1 MLIRQCRL
9 EFVRPPNPSAQHLR
23 CFAYFEEDI
32 GEILPHL
39 HAVLRGF
46 QFSQEPPMLT
56 VKYQGEQAKLITIY
70 PRMIAINIV
79 KDQREAE
86 EILEW
91 LLQVI
96 NDTWERR
103 QEIQP
108 RFDVPP
114 RPRILEILRLLPK
127 TNCRQCGLPT
137 CLVFAAQVSEGLKS
151 LVACPGLEE
160 PNRAKL
166 ADYLA
171 NFDGF
176 GPACPRPPGYLPRN
190 S

>member
-1 MLIRQCRL
+1 MLIRQYRK

-39 HAVLRGF
+39 NAVLKGH
-46 QFSQEPPMLT
+46 QFSRQPPMLT
-56 VKYQGEQAKLITIY
+56 VKLQAEQAKLITIY

-91 LLQVI
+91 LRQVI

-103 QEIQP
+103 KEIQP
-108 RFDVPP
+108 RFDVPSK
-114 RPRILEILRLLPK
+114 PRILDILRLLPQN
-127 TNCRQCGLPT
+127 NCRQCGLPT
-137 CLVFAAQVSEGLKS
+137 CMVFATQVSDGLKGS
-151 LVACPGLEE
+151 DDCPRLDEAI
-160 PNRAKL
+160 RKRL
-166 ADYLA
+166 IDYLA
-171 NFDGF
+171 NF
-176 GPACPRPPGYLPRN
+176 
-190 S
+190 

>member
-1 MLIRQCRL
+1 MLIREYQK
-9 EFVRPPNPSAQHLR
+9 EFVRPPNPSAPHLR
-23 CFAYFEEDI
+23 CYAHFDEDI

-39 HAVLRGF
+39 NAVLRGH
-46 QFSQEPPMLT
+46 QFSTQPPMLT
-56 VKYQGEQAKLITIY
+56 VKHQTKQALLITIY

-91 LLQVI
+91 LRQVI

-108 RFDVPP
+108 RFEVPSK
-114 RPRILEILRLLPK
+114 PRILDILRLLPQS
-127 TNCRQCGLPT
+127 NCRQCGLPT

-151 LVACPGLEE
+151 PADCPPLTE
-160 PNRAKL
+160 PNKKKL
-166 ADYLA
+166 MDCLKNYQ
-171 NFDGF
+171 
-176 GPACPRPPGYLPRN
+176 P
-190 S
+190 

>member
-1 MLIRQCRL
+1 MMIREYRK

-23 CFAYFEEDI
+23 CFAYFEVDI

-39 HAVLRGF
+39 NAVLRGH
-46 QFSQEPPMLT
+46 QFSQQPPMLT
-56 VKYQGEQAKLITIY
+56 VKHQAEQAKLITIY

-91 LLQVI
+91 LRQTI

-108 RFDVPP
+108 RFDVPSK
-114 RPRILEILRLLPK
+114 PRILDILRLLPQ

-137 CLVFAAQVSEGLKS
+137 CMVFAAQVSEGLKGPG
-151 LVACPGLEE
+151 ACPLLNEQ
-160 PNRAKL
+160 NKAKL
-166 ADYLA
+166 IEYL
-171 NFDGF
+171 GK
-176 GPACPRPPGYLPRN
+176 Y
-190 S
+190 